1 MHATPKYVALADRL
15 QRRWSALPAGYLVD
29 SEHSIAAEFD
39 VNRLTAREAIRELE
53 RRLIVRR
60 IPGRGTVTAHRM
72 LYPIDGEHTPSFR
85 RFVTAAGYVPGVVR
99 HQQRWVGQGDERHL
113 RIRRVLSVDDL
124 VAAVVFD
131 HVAGPIGQQITDLVS
146 TGESIA
152 DALACCGHTP
162 RRDAADIE
170 LMVPPH
176 PVARDLGYG
185 HAAVPVWHVTSRTT
199 DTRTTSI
206 IHTSQAWM
214 RPDMFAVRV
223 QLR

>member
-15 QRRWSALPAGYLVD
+15 QRRWSALPAGCLVD
-29 SEHSIAAEFD
+29 SEHSIAAEFG

-72 LYPIDGEHTPSFR
+72 PYSIDGDHTPSFR
-85 RFVTAAGYVPGVVR
+85 RVVTAAGYVPGVVR
-99 HQQRWVGQGDERHL
+99 HQQRWVGEGDERHL

-124 VAAVVFD
+124 IAAVVFD
-131 HVAGPIGQQITDLVS
+131 RVPDPIGQQITGVIS

-152 DALACCGHTP
+152 EALACCGHTP

-170 LMVPPH
+170 LRIPPH

-185 HAAVPVWHVTSRTT
+185 YAPVPVWHLTSRTT
-199 DTRTTSI
+199 DTRTASV

-214 RPDMFAVRV
+214 RPEMFAVQV